1 MPTIFLPGPLGA
13 PAMLAA
19 FGASPAAPRPA
30 WLEAHGLRFDPET
43 LRFALIRSA
52 GERVAGVLVAAKGP
66 AARRIGFLLGV
77 MGGRE
82 LVTAFGRRSA
92 RVFCAEA
99 EGAPGRIWGEAAWS
113 AVTAKVLVEM
123 VPEIVGQI
131 GRASPQEVAVMLGPA
146 AHRARARVRGAA
158 TRAPAGLRSGLC
170 MADVESVSRSF
181 GYARFLAVE
190 DHVLR
195 HRRFDGA
202 MSAPVTR
209 SVLTSGDAVTV
220 LPFDPV
226 RGQVLLIEQFRTGPF
241 ARRDPCPWALEA
253 VAGRCD
259 GMEPPVE
266 TARRE
271 AREEAGLELGRLER
285 IAGFYPTP
293 GIAAEFITA
302 FVGEADL
309 GAGGGVH
316 GLAAEDEDIRTMA
329 VPLTRAFAALASGE
343 VNNAPLLVSL
353 LWLERHHERLATE
366 WGRGG
371 A

>member
-1 MPTIFLPGPLGA
+1 MPNIFLPGPLGA
-13 PAMLAA
+13 PAMLTA
-19 FGASPAAPRPA
+19 FGTPAAPRPA
-30 WLEAHGLRFDPET
+30 WLEAHALRFDPEA
-43 LRFALIRSA
+43 LRFALIPSA
-52 GERVAGVLVAAKGP
+52 GERVAGVLVAAKGA

-82 LVTAFGRRSA
+82 VATAFGGGSA

-99 EGAPGRIWGEAAWS
+99 EGAPGGLWREAAWS
-113 AVTAKVLVEM
+113 AVTAQVLAEM
-123 VPEIVGQI
+123 VPEIVGQMD
-131 GRASPQEVAVMLGPA
+131 RASPQEVAGLLGPA
-146 AHRARARVRGAA
+146 AFRARARVRGAA
-158 TRAPAGLRSGLC
+158 SRAPRGLRSGLSV
-170 MADVESVSRSF
+170 ADVEPVSRGL
-181 GYARFLAVE
+181 GYARFFAVE

-209 SVLTSGDAVTV
+209 SVLTSGDAVSV

-226 RGQVLLIEQFRTGPF
+226 RGSVLLIEQFRAGPY
-241 ARRDPCPWALEA
+241 ARRDPYPWALEA

-259 GMEPPVE
+259 GMEPPTE

-271 AREEAGLELGRLER
+271 AREEAGLDLGRLER

-302 FVGEADL
+302 FIGEADL

-316 GLAAEDEDIRTMA
+316 GLAAEDEDIRTMV
-329 VPLTRAFAALASGE
+329 VPLARAFAALASGE
-343 VNNAPLLVSL
+343 VSNAPLIVSL

-366 WGRGG
+366 WGRAG